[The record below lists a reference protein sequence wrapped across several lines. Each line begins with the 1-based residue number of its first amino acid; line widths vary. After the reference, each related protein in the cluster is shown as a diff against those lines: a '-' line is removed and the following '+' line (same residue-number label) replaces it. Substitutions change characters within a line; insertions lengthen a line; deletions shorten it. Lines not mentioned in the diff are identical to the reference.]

1 MELEKKSE
9 VYIFLDTNVFE
20 QCKPFTEIDWS
31 NVVAQFKPDIELISE
46 N

>member
-20 QCKPFTEIDWS
+20 QCKSFTEIDWP